1 MMKRAVLF
9 PALCLPITCKG
20 EEGSHTRP
28 LPLPPCEPP
37 SPSAAHGEKG
47 KRGKGRETLVKS
59 PGFLCVRGQGFA
71 GTLIPITSPPRR
83 LKTALLLDFSAA
95 LCYTH
100 VRLIR
105 DVFSSAE
112 TASRLFFQSKRGAVF
127 FMLFSVRRGGVNPPP
142 PSLLP
147 LPA

>member
-1 MMKRAVLF
+1 MEK
-9 PALCLPITCKG
+9 
-20 EEGSHTRP
+20 
-28 LPLPPCEPP
+28 
-37 SPSAAHGEKG
+37 KG
-47 KRGKGRETLVKS
+47 KREKGRETPVKS

-83 LKTALLLDFSAA
+83 LKAALLLDFSAA

-142 PSLLP
+142 PFLLS